1 MKKNCDCKPII
12 YSIGQFL
19 SLTCVKVLRS
29 YLWMKG
35 FDWLRWSELSGGK
48 VVGL

>member
-19 SLTCVKVLRS
+19 SLTRVKVLCS
-29 YLWMKG
+29 NLWMKG